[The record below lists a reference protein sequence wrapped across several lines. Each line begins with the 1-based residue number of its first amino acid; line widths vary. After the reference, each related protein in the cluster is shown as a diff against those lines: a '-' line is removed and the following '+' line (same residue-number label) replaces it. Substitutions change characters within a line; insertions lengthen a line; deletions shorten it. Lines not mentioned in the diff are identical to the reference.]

1 MIFLQQSL
9 VFLGAAVLIVPLSK
23 KLGLGAV
30 LGYLIAGVIIGPSAL
45 GLSGDVG
52 DIMHFSEL
60 GVVLLL
66 FIIGLELQPSRLWAL
81 RKTIFGLGGA
91 QLVVTA
97 SLLTLAGLSFDLS
110 LNTAL
115 ITGLA
120 LALSSTAFALQILAE
135 KKQLTSQYGRSSF
148 AILLLQDLAVI
159 PLLAIIPLMSI
170 EGSDIGQNNTALAI
184 SKAVLVIAAVIVFGR
199 LLLRPFLRLVAL
211 TRVHEIFSAAAL
223 LVVVGT
229 ALLMQQVGLSM
240 ALGAFLAGVLLAD
253 SEYRHELEAN
263 IEPFKGLLLG
273 LFFIAVGMEIDLGLI
288 INQASVVV
296 GLVLS
301 LIFIKAMVLYVIGRF
316 YKHSHASATNL
327 ALVLSQGGEFAFVL
341 LSVAVS
347 AQVMQKP
354 LADLLIAVVSIS
366 MVMTPILLILN
377 EKVLKIGHGTGE
389 ERDYDAIDTHDHRVI
404 IAGFGRFGQI
414 IARTLHMKHIAFT
427 TLESSFEQVD
437 FVRKYGSKVYFGD
450 ASRLDLL
457 RAAGAD
463 KAEVFVL
470 AIDDVAASIK
480 TAEMVKR
487 HFPHLKI
494 YARARNRPHA
504 YALMDIGVE
513 RVVRET
519 FYSSV
524 TLVCNVLQ
532 GLGLTPADAK
542 HAAQKFEEHDE
553 MLLHQQQKFHHDEQR
568 LIASA
573 QTAAKDLENLFE
585 QDTQT
590 AEKPGGQES

>member
-1 MIFLQQSL
+1 MTLLQESL
-9 VFLGAAVLIVPLSK
+9 VFLGAAVLIVPLAK

-30 LGYLIAGVIIGPSAL
+30 LGYLIAGTLIGPSVFSL
-45 GLSGDVG
+45 TGDVG
-52 DIMHFSEL
+52 DVIHFSEL

-81 RKTIFGLGGA
+81 RKAIFGLGGS
-91 QLVVTA
+91 QLILTA
-97 SLLTLAGLSFDLS
+97 SLLTLAGISFGLR
-110 LNTAL
+110 LNTA
-115 ITGLA
+115 IVAGLA

-135 KKQLTSQYGRSSF
+135 KKQLTSQHGRSSF

-159 PLLAIIPLMSI
+159 PLLAIIPLISVQGAAA
-170 EGSDIGQNNTALAI
+170 GSDGTLFAI
-184 SKAVLVIAAVIVFGR
+184 AKAVLSIAGVIIVGR

-211 TRVHEIFSAAAL
+211 TGVHEIFSAAAL

-229 ALLMQQVGLSM
+229 ALLMHQVGLSM

-273 LFFIAVGMEIDLGLI
+273 LFFIAVGMEIDLDLI
-288 INQASVVV
+288 INQAQLVF
-296 GLVLS
+296 GLVFG
-301 LIFIKAMVLYVIGRF
+301 LIFIKATVLYAIGRYF
-316 YKHSHASATNL
+316 NYSHSSSTRL

-341 LSVAVS
+341 LTVAVG
-347 AQVMQKP
+347 AQVMEKS
-354 LADLLIAVVSIS
+354 LADLLVVVVSIS
-366 MVMTPILLILN
+366 MFMTPLLLILN
-377 EKVLKIGHGTGE
+377 EKVLNFDKGESE
-389 ERDYDAIDTHDHRVI
+389 EREYDKIELQDNRVI

-450 ASRLDLL
+450 ASRLDLV
-457 RAAGAD
+457 RSAGAD
-463 KAEVFVL
+463 KAEVFVI
-470 AIDDVAASIK
+470 AVDDVEASVKIAK
-480 TAEMVKR
+480 MIKR

-504 YALMDIGVE
+504 YALLDLGVE

-519 FYSSV
+519 FFSSV
-524 TLVCNVLQ
+524 ALVGDVLQ
-532 GLGLTPADAK
+532 GLGLTPAESRDT
-542 HAAQKFEEHDE
+542 AQKFSDYDE
-553 MLLHQQQKFHHDEQR
+553 NLLLQQQKFHQDEQR
-568 LIASA
+568 LIASSV
-573 QTAAKDLENLFE
+573 TAAKDLEDLFE
-585 QDTQT
+585 QDTKSAKIPATQ
-590 AEKPGGQES
+590 KS